1 MDDHYEALGLEPD
14 ATPEQIKKA
23 FKALALQYHPDQHP
37 SPIAAAIF
45 RRIHEAYKV
54 LSDPEQR
61 RRYDEQRLRGRPAP
75 PPRPASPPPVPKDE
89 IRRREAVYR
98 ERYARRMS
106 RQARV
111 ASEKAQRE
119 NEERI
124 GRILEEDD
132 D

>member
-61 RRYDEQRLRGRPAP
+61 RRYDEQRLRGRRAP
-75 PPRPASPPPVPKDE
+75 PPRPASPPVPKDE

-119 NEERI
+119 NEERL